1 MRPFRILIWIFFAA
15 AMSPFQG
22 CRSEES
28 APVKVVVF
36 DVGGVL
42 SQDMIDTKLID
53 LADSYDLDVNTLLS
67 AKKKYRDL
75 ADLGEISDREFWVRI
90 LDHFGVQ
97 ATDEDT
103 VIDSYIV
110 LVDGTLDIAKSLS
123 RKYRTAILSNDSKE
137 MSTLRRKKF
146 GFDAIFNPIVI
157 SGNVG
162 VKKPDARIYMLLLE
176 KLRAS
181 AEECLFIDN
190 NPSNIDAAQ
199 SLGIR
204 TILFKNA
211 EQLRRE
217 LLQLGIEVET

>member
-1 MRPFRILIWIFFAA
+1 LYAV
-15 AMSPFQG
+15 FQ
-22 CRSEES
+22 
-28 APVKVVVF
+28 
-36 DVGGVL
+36 VL
-42 SQDMIDTKLID
+42 
-53 LADSYDLDVNTLLS
+53 DLDLLRRRRVS
-67 AKKKYRDL
+67 
-75 ADLGEISDREFWVRI
+75 F
-90 LDHFGVQ
+90 
-97 ATDEDT
+97 
-103 VIDSYIV
+103 
-110 LVDGTLDIAKSLS
+110 S
-123 RKYRTAILSNDSKE
+123 RLPNDSKE
-137 MSTLRRKKF
+137 MSSLRRKKF

-162 VKKPDARIYMLLLE
+162 VKKADVRIYKLLLE

-217 LLQLGIEVET
+217 LL

>member
-1 MRPFRILIWIFFAA
+1 MYAV
-15 AMSPFQG
+15 FQ
-22 CRSEES
+22 
-28 APVKVVVF
+28 
-36 DVGGVL
+36 VL
-42 SQDMIDTKLID
+42 
-53 LADSYDLDVNTLLS
+53 DLDLLRRRRVS
-67 AKKKYRDL
+67 
-75 ADLGEISDREFWVRI
+75 F
-90 LDHFGVQ
+90 
-97 ATDEDT
+97 
-103 VIDSYIV
+103 
-110 LVDGTLDIAKSLS
+110 S
-123 RKYRTAILSNDSKE
+123 RLPNDSKE
-137 MSTLRRKKF
+137 MSSLRRKKF

-162 VKKPDARIYMLLLE
+162 VKKADVRIYKLLLE

-217 LLQLGIEVET
+217 LLKLGIQVEIQNAHRPTRLQITA